1 MLHPC
6 KYLWAAKAVLY
17 KPFFARIGSLTYIG
31 RPCFI
36 EGRKRISIGA
46 RTRIFP
52 GIRMEAIGTGSI
64 EIGNNCAIEQNVHIT
79 SLGSALRIGDD
90 VTITANVFVTNIDHC
105 YEDITKSVLQQGCI
119 QRETVI
125 GEGCFI
131 GSGAAIQAGTKL
143 GKHCVVGA
151 NAVVRGIFP
160 DYCVL
165 VGAPAR
171 VVKRYNSETRQWERV
186 KERSG
191 HGGYHG
197 DYSDKK

>member
-6 KYLWAAKAVLY
+6 KYLWAARAALY
-17 KPFFARIGSLTYIG
+17 KPFFAHIGSLTYIG

-64 EIGNNCAIEQNVHIT
+64 EIGNNCAIEQNVHII

-90 VTITANVFVTNIDHC
+90 VTISANAFLTNLDHR
-105 YEDITKSVLQQGCI
+105 YEDITKSVMDQGYI
-119 QRETVI
+119 QRETEI

-131 GSGAAIQAGTKL
+131 GYGAAIQAGTKL
-143 GKHCVVGA
+143 GKHCVVGT
-151 NAVVRGIFP
+151 NAVVRGTFP

-171 VVKRYNSETRQWERV
+171 VVKRYNGETRQWERV
-186 KERSG
+186 
-191 HGGYHG
+191 
-197 DYSDKK
+197 